1 MTLRSLVR
9 VCTTFLV
16 LLVVLLANPSEVW
29 AHEITIGIVISPTS
43 GLDSDAL
50 LDGVWKAIDESP
62 DVGHAPGPD
71 AGDHLGGVDVV
82 LMVETDSTS
91 SSESVASM
99 TGASIIVVAGDSVAI
114 QEAARV
120 IGESSFLVAVAPSGD
135 IESVG
140 SVTLLVHAPGAESLD
155 VGYDVG
161 QFLDTLIGQT
171 DGAVP
176 TMSSVRAIREVA
188 QERVEVTDV
197 IALESFSTSF
207 EVVEEAPSSPVGW
220 WTVALSVAVGG
231 AIRTLRRRGQVE

>member
-1 MTLRSLVR
+1 M
-9 VCTTFLV
+9 FGV
-16 LLVVLLANPSEVW
+16 LFVNVSAVQ

-43 GLDSDAL
+43 GLDGNAL

-82 LMVETDSTS
+82 LLVETDSS
-91 SSESVASM
+91 SASEAVAGM
-99 TGASIIVVAGDSVAI
+99 TGASIIVVAGDSATI
-114 QEAARV
+114 QEAGRV
-120 IGESSFLVAVAPSGD
+120 IGGSAFLIAVAPSGD
-135 IESVG
+135 IDIVG
-140 SVTLLVHAPGAESLD
+140 SVALLAHAPGAESLD

-176 TMSSVRAIREVA
+176 TLSSVRAIREVA
-188 QERVEVTDV
+188 QEKVEVTDV

-220 WTVALSVAVGG
+220 WTVALAVAVGG